1 MPMGNDRTWSRRGF
15 LGGMGAAGAMGLLG
29 TWADD
34 ARAEPP
40 PETSRIRLTQ
50 IASICIAPQYVAEE
64 LLRAEGFADV
74 QWVKREGGAAWLYK
88 DLATGDADFNIAYA
102 GPFIMSVDA
111 GEPIVMLGG
120 IHVGCYELF
129 ATTQIRALRDL
140 KGKRVSVPGPT
151 SPHYILLSMIL
162 ANIGFDHR
170 KDIEWAFQPPAEGK
184 QLLADGKVDA
194 FLGIPPDPQELRA
207 KKVGHVILNSAIDRP
222 WSQYFCCVAAGN
234 RDFVRKHPVATKRAL
249 RAFLKAAD
257 MCVQEPER
265 VARFLVDRGFA
276 KSYDYARQ
284 TLGDLPYNKW
294 RVFDPT
300 DALRFYALRLREAGM
315 IKGNPQK
322 LIADGTDWRAF
333 NELRSELKG

>member
-1 MPMGNDRTWSRRGF
+1 
-15 LGGMGAAGAMGLLG
+15 MGAAGVVGVLG
-29 TWADD
+29 RRADV
-34 ARAEPP
+34 AHAEPP
-40 PETSRIRLTQ
+40 PETLRIRLTQ
-50 IASICIAPQYVAEE
+50 IPTICVAPQYLAEE
-64 LLRAEGFADV
+64 LLRAEGFTDV
-74 QWVKREGGAAWLYK
+74 QWVKRDAATWLYK
-88 DLATGDADFNIAYA
+88 DVATGEADLNMGYA

-111 GEPIVMLGG
+111 GEPAVILGG
-120 IHVGCYELF
+120 IHIGCYELF
-129 ATTQIRALRDL
+129 AGKEIRALRDL

-170 KDIEWAFQPPAEGK
+170 KDIEWSFQPPAEGK
-184 QLLADGKVDA
+184 QLLAAGKVDA

-207 KKVGHVILNSAIDRP
+207 QKVGHVILNSAVDRP

-257 MCVQEPER
+257 LCAQEPDR
-265 VARFLVDRGFA
+265 AARFLVDRGFTR
-276 KSYDYARQ
+276 SYDYARQ

-300 DALRFYALRLREAGM
+300 DTVRFFALRLREAGM

-322 LIADGTDWRAF
+322 LLADGTDWRFF
-333 NELRSELKG
+333 NELRKELKG

>member
-1 MPMGNDRTWSRRGF
+1 MTMKLTRTWSRRGF
-15 LGGMGAAGAMGLLG
+15 LGGMGAAGTLGLLG
-29 TWADD
+29 PWAR
-34 ARAEPP
+34 AAHAEPP
-40 PETSRIRLTQ
+40 PETPRIRLTQ
-50 IASICIAPQYVAEE
+50 VPAFCIAPQYVAED
-64 LLRAEGFADV
+64 LLRAEGFTDV
-74 QWVKREGGAAWLYK
+74 QWVKRDTGAFLYK
-88 DLATGDADFNIAYA
+88 DLATGEADFNIAYA

-111 GEPIVMLGG
+111 GEPVLILGG
-120 IHVGCYELF
+120 IHIGCYELF
-129 ATTQIRALRDL
+129 AGKQVRALRDL

-151 SPHYILLSMIL
+151 SPHYVLLSMIL

-170 KDIEWAFQPPAEGK
+170 KDIEWTFTPPTEGK

-207 KKVGHVILNSAIDRP
+207 KKVGHVVLNSAVDRP
-222 WSQYFCCVAAGN
+222 WSQYFCCVATGN

-257 MCVQEPER
+257 LCAQEPDR
-265 VARFLVDRGFA
+265 AARLLVDRGFTQ
-276 KSYDYARQ
+276 SYDYARQ

-294 RVFDPT
+294 RVYDPA

-333 NELRSELKG
+333 NELRRELKG